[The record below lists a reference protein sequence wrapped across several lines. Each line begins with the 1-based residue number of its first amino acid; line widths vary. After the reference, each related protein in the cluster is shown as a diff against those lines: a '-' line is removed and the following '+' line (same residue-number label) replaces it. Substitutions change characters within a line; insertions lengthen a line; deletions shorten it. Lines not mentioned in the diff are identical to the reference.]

1 MLLCFVGLMLH
12 DFPWGNKL
20 ADWDQLMSQTDFNL
34 RISACTQLN
43 TYPRAVSFALLSFYD
58 LKANRDAHK
67 EAGWTGGDIVLV
79 IDKTN
84 VVEPTHKTHGL
95 ISHLN
100 AAQVC
105 FRTKQSDCCWVFPN
119 TPDERKCRW
128 PALAVKSKTP
138 GVNGQPC
145 NFSEQ
150 PVEIDQ
156 KAISHWSK
164 FGDWIFVDGFG
175 SGTSLIA
182 CLNERRSC
190 VGTEPD
196 PDQFKAACIR
206 LDNEIRD
213 SLRFDLNAERKKQLR
228 AQQLKEQNKRAQK
241 AETEKLKHKRK
252 QLKKHGHGA
261 TVEEEPASQVTP
273 LFGL

>member
-1 MLLCFVGLMLH
+1 MWWM
-12 DFPWGNKL
+12 
-20 ADWDQLMSQTDFNL
+20 
-34 RISACTQLN
+34 
-43 TYPRAVSFALLSFYD
+43 
-58 LKANRDAHK
+58 
-67 EAGWTGGDIVLV
+67 
-79 IDKTN
+79 
-84 VVEPTHKTHGL
+84 EPTHKTHGL

-100 AAQVC
+100 ATQVC

-175 SGTSLIA
+175 SGTSLI
-182 CLNERRSC
+182 SM
-190 VGTEPD
+190 P
-196 PDQFKAACIR
+196 Q
-206 LDNEIRD
+206 
-213 SLRFDLNAERKKQLR
+213 
-228 AQQLKEQNKRAQK
+228 
-241 AETEKLKHKRK
+241 
-252 QLKKHGHGA
+252 
-261 TVEEEPASQVTP
+261 
-273 LFGL
+273 

>member
-1 MLLCFVGLMLH
+1 
-12 DFPWGNKL
+12 
-20 ADWDQLMSQTDFNL
+20 
-34 RISACTQLN
+34 
-43 TYPRAVSFALLSFYD
+43 
-58 LKANRDAHK
+58 
-67 EAGWTGGDIVLV
+67 
-79 IDKTN
+79 
-84 VVEPTHKTHGL
+84 
-95 ISHLN
+95 
-100 AAQVC
+100 
-105 FRTKQSDCCWVFPN
+105 CCWVFPN

-150 PVEIDQ
+150 PVEVDQ
-156 KAISHWSK
+156 KSTSHWSK

-196 PDQFKAACIR
+196 PDQLNAACIR

-213 SLRFDLNAERKKQLR
+213 SLRFDLNAGERNSSAHNSLKSRIKGRKRLR
-228 AQQLKEQNKRAQK
+228 PRNSNKN
-241 AETEKLKHKRK
+241 
-252 QLKKHGHGA
+252 
-261 TVEEEPASQVTP
+261 ASN
-273 LFGL
+273 